1 MQDFTACSK
10 CDRDIIS
17 TKVYH
22 DVIGL
27 LFKDCDNVVMDISYR
42 STSKV
47 DHFFL
52 VLLSLLLSI
61 SVINE
66 PRMIAKVPVDQGR
79 FISLWMFIYSLSSLF
94 GALLD
99 TFLNFAGS

>member
-27 LFKDCDNVVMDISYR
+27 LFKDCDNLVMDISYR

-79 FISLWMFIYSLSSLF
+79 FISL
-94 GALLD
+94 
-99 TFLNFAGS
+99 